1 MFTVE
6 ELSSKKKFEV
16 LEIAKSLGVQ
26 RYKGK
31 KELTKDEIISGII
44 SKQAGNENNENAIE
58 KDSSVSNKEIERVE
72 SVFIKE
78 NKVIKAV
85 KDLEV
90 KEAKKKMLS
99 DEEREAKK
107 KAYIEDA
114 KVGVLV
120 AFKTS
125 DGKVKSAMI
134 KKRSTKNRKFK
145 VETKYGAEFIISFD
159 DVLWVRTNKRWPKG
173 VYQLLKGID
182 TEVTDNAKDDE

>member
-6 ELSSKKKFEV
+6 ELSSKKKLEI
-16 LEIAKSLGVQ
+16 LEIAKSLGVE

-31 KELTKDEIISGII
+31 KQLTKDEIISNII
-44 SKQAGNENNENAIE
+44 SKQEADNNGEVVKEDTTI
-58 KDSSVSNKEIERVE
+58 SNKEVEQVE
-72 SVFIKE
+72 SVPIKE
-78 NKVIKAV
+78 NKVVQAV
-85 KDLEV
+85 KDLE
-90 KEAKKKMLS
+90 AKKQVLTE
-99 DEEREAKK
+99 EERKVKK
-107 KAYIEDA
+107 QAYIDDA

-120 AFKTS
+120 AFRTG

-173 VYQLLKGID
+173 VYQQLKGID
-182 TEVTDNAKDDE
+182 TGVTNNAEDDE

>member
-6 ELSSKKKFEV
+6 ELTNKKKTEI
-16 LEIAKSLGVQ
+16 LEIAKNLGVQ
-26 RYKGK
+26 RYRGK
-31 KELTKDEIISGII
+31 SELTKDEIISNIMQEVVKNVVEKGIT
-44 SKQAGNENNENAIE
+44 
-58 KDSSVSNKEIERVE
+58 
-72 SVFIKE
+72 KE
-78 NKVIKAV
+78 NEETFKNNVVNAV
-85 KDLEV
+85 KALQD
-90 KEAKKKMLS
+90 KKPILS

-159 DVLWVRTNKRWPKG
+159 DVIWVRTNKRWPKG

-182 TEVTDNAKDDE
+182 MEVLDNAENDK